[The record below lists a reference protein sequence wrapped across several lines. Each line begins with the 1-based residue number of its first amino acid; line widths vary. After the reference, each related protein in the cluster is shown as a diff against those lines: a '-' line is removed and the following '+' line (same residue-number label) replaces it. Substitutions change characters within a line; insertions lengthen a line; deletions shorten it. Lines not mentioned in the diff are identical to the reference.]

1 VTNQQEGESQ
11 MNWKTEYQKWTSFT
25 ELEGSLKTELS
36 QHEGNEKELEDR
48 FYKSL
53 EFGTGGMRGEL
64 GVGTNRMNIYMV
76 RKASKGLADYI
87 SKQGTDAKTRGVA
100 IAYDSR
106 HQSPEFALE
115 VAKTVGQHG
124 IQAYLFDTL
133 HPTPLLS
140 FAVRYLHAFAGV
152 VITASH
158 NPKEYNGFKVYGPDG
173 GQLPP
178 KMADELIEYVN
189 AVENELTIEAADEKD
204 LLDKGLLVYIGEKV
218 DQAYQK
224 SLLGLRQNAEIIESV
239 ADELKIVFT
248 PLHGTGNIPVRQ
260 GLENFGFRSVTI
272 VKEQELPDAD
282 FSTVPS
288 PNPEE
293 HEAFTL
299 AIGYGDKIG
308 ADILLGTDPD
318 TDRLGVAVKDP
329 EGNYQVLTGN
339 QTGALML
346 HYLLTQKKE
355 QNTLPEN
362 GIVIKTIV
370 TSELGREIAK
380 SFGIPTLDTLTGFKF
395 IGEKIK
401 EYETSG
407 EHTFLFG
414 YEESYGY
421 LIGDFVRD
429 KDAVQSAVFAA
440 EVAAYYKSKG
450 KTLYEGLLE
459 IFDKYGY
466 FKESLRSLTLK
477 GKEGAEKIASILT
490 QFRQN
495 PLQQVA
501 GLKVAF
507 VEDYKTSIRT
517 NVQTGE
523 TTSIDLPGS
532 NVLKYFLEDGSWF
545 CVRPS
550 GTEPK
555 AKFYFG
561 VNADSLEASKKLVAK
576 LEEDVMNAVEAML

>member
-1 VTNQQEGESQ
+1 

-87 SKQGTDAKTRGVA
+87 VEQGTEAITRGVA

-189 AVENELTIEAADEKD
+189 AVENELTIEAADEKE
-204 LLDKGLLVYIGEKV
+204 LLDKDLLVYIGDKV

-224 SLLGLRQNAEIIESV
+224 SLLELRQNAEIIESV
-239 ADELKIVFT
+239 ADDLKIVYT

-260 GLENFGFRSVTI
+260 GLENFGFRNVTI

-293 HEAFTL
+293 HEAFSL

-308 ADILLGTDPD
+308 ADILLATDPD

-346 HYLLTQKKE
+346 HYLLKQKKE
-355 QNTLPEN
+355 QNKLPEN

-380 SFGIPTLDTLTGFKF
+380 SFDLPTLDTLTGFKF

-459 IFDKYGY
+459 IFDQYGY

-517 NVQTGE
+517 NAQTGE
-523 TTSIDLPGS
+523 TTPIDLPAS

-561 VNADSLEASKKLVAK
+561 VNADSLEASKELVAK
-576 LEEDVMNAVEAML
+576 LEEDVMNAVESML